1 MEPGKRNL
9 QDRMMHLLSEKEKFD
24 VMFVVGLEEKETF
37 GANSLILSAASEVF
51 DKNFY
56 GQFEKPSIEKPLIV
70 EIPDGTPAG
79 FRVLLEYIYWDR
91 AALTGGNVS
100 SVLYLSKKYL
110 LTNLYQQAVHF
121 LVQLISAST
130 VLHILPM
137 SELFEEL
144 QERCLEVF
152 DKNAKKLLAS
162 KEFLQ
167 LSPYLVGRIL
177 SRDTLEIDEMT
188 VFKHAVEWAKER
200 IREQGKVATPAAIRA
215 ALGNLLY
222 LIRFPTMDSG
232 AFAKG
237 PDATKILT
245 KHECLDI
252 YRWFTLRQ
260 SAGQFTTKPRVIP
273 IPPHPCNSHGVY
285 CYYGCTYRSLRPAI
299 THCIRAHP
307 EFIYCPRCSKY
318 VPDYHLKA
326 AE

>member
-1 MEPGKRNL
+1 MEPGKLNL
-9 QDRMMHLLSEKEKFD
+9 QGRMMHLLSDKEKFD
-24 VMFVVGLEEKETF
+24 VMFVVGLGDKETF

-56 GQFEKPSIEKPLIV
+56 GQFEKPSIDKPLVV

-79 FRVLLEYIYWDR
+79 FRVLLEYIYSDR
-91 AALTGGNVS
+91 ADLTVDNVT

-110 LTNLYQQAVHF
+110 LTNLYQHAVQF
-121 LVQLISAST
+121 LVQLINAST
-130 VLHILPM
+130 VLQILPM

-167 LSPYLVGRIL
+167 LSSYLVGRIL

-200 IREQGKVATPAAIRA
+200 IRDQWKVPTPTSVRTT
-215 ALGNLLY
+215 LGNMLY

-237 PDATKILT
+237 PEATNILT
-245 KHECLDI
+245 EQECLDI

-260 SAGQFTTKPRVIP
+260 SAGHFTTKPRVSP

-285 CYYGCTYRSLRPAI
+285 CYYGCIFRSLRPAI
-299 THCIRAHP
+299 THCIRVHP

-318 VPDYHLKA
+318 VPDYHLKD